1 MHKIRY
7 LKVGAEVRLTNGN
20 FVLASVSGA
29 GLKLRNTDTGEY
41 TVIPVSEMPLA
52 LEEPPERTEVD
63 ARDVDLA
70 TEEERTYAELLA
82 AHLEEMTRGTPLPGS
97 GAQRPEYE
105 LRDSTASARLRTKS
119 KELTA
124 LGMRMS
130 EVTLKRKKALY
141 NKHGVAG
148 LIDRREL
155 FKPMPLARADDRVLE
170 ALRVVLAKEKNK
182 STGSMERI
190 AENVKEELLKR
201 FPGQVVT
208 VPSRT
213 TLWRYVTYL
222 AKGRYTLGNAANRRS
237 KANAPDRMFESRPA
251 IMPGHEVQIDSSP
264 FDILVIDGTG
274 RPTRAVLTIMVD
286 KATRS
291 IIANSVVLKASK
303 GVDHALLLA
312 KAVVPRPLRPGGEH
326 FTKHELPVMPWVKL
340 LEPEDAARYDAAQ
353 AFIVPQ
359 RIMVDNGA
367 DYISTVF
374 RSACE
379 QLGISITE
387 SSTYSPTD
395 KAMVER
401 TFHSIKTLFAQH
413 LPGYTGGTVTN
424 RGADPSKDA
433 DLLDIYTL
441 TELFDR
447 WVTIVWQNLRHD
459 ALRDPL
465 ESSVLHTPNSMYM
478 AMFDLTGYVPIPLT
492 ADDYISLMPIEF
504 RTIQADG
511 IALGRRRYD
520 SPLLHPYR
528 LMESGDASR
537 SGKWAV
543 RYDPYNPGA
552 VWIMDQDSGEWIECR
567 WMNGDAFKKPFSRHI
582 RSEAKRIVEDMGMAG
597 DQSALRLTQDILA
610 STRAARA
617 QMEAEEERNRV
628 AAHRDKLSGVPAPTR
643 TAKTRSAKQ
652 NVSPK
657 EAGLDTENSYME
669 LGSFDMNEGAL

>member
-1 MHKIRY
+1 LHKIRY
-7 LKVGAEVRLTNGN
+7 LKVGAEVRLSDGN
-20 FVLASVSGA
+20 FVLAAVSGSS
-29 GLKLRNTDTGEY
+29 LKLRNVDTGEY
-41 TVIPVSEMPLA
+41 KVTSMSEMSLA
-52 LEEPPERTEVD
+52 LEEPPDRTEVE
-63 ARDVDLA
+63 ARDIDMVTKKA
-70 TEEERTYAELLA
+70 GRRAELLA
-82 AHLEEMTRGTPLPGS
+82 AHLEEMMRGTPLPGS
-97 GAQRPEYE
+97 GMPRPEYE
-105 LRDSTASARLRTKS
+105 LLRTTSSARLRAKS
-119 KELTA
+119 MELTSN
-124 LGMRMS
+124 GMSMS

-155 FKPMPLARADDRVLE
+155 AKPPPLARADGRLLE
-170 ALRVVLAKEKNK
+170 ALRVVLAGEKSK

-190 AENVKEELLKR
+190 AENVKEELLNR

-222 AKGRYTLGNAANRRS
+222 TKGQYTLGNAANRRS
-237 KANAPDRMFESRPA
+237 KANAPDRMFDSRPA

-274 RPTRAVLTIMVD
+274 KTTRVVLTIMVD

-326 FTKHELPVMPWVKL
+326 FTQYELPVMPWVKL
-340 LEPEDAARYDAAQ
+340 LEPEDAARYDTAQ

-367 DYISTVF
+367 DYVSNVF

-379 QLGISITE
+379 QLGVSITE

-424 RGADPSKDA
+424 RGEDPSKDA

-447 WVTIVWQNLRHD
+447 WVSICWQNRPHEG
-459 ALRDPL
+459 LRDPL
-465 ESSVLHTPNSMYM
+465 DPSVVHTPNSMYM

-492 ADDYISLMPIEF
+492 ADDYISLMPVQF

-511 IALGRRRYD
+511 ISLGNRRYD

-528 LMESGDASR
+528 LMESGDAAR
-537 SGKWAV
+537 NGKWAV

-552 VWIMDQDSGEWIECR
+552 VWLLDHESGKWIECA
-567 WMNGDAFKKPFSRHI
+567 WMNGDAFRRPFSRHI
-582 RSEAKRIVEDMGMAG
+582 RSEAKRIVEDMGMTG
-597 DQSALRLTQDILA
+597 EEGALKLTQDILA
-610 STRAARA
+610 STRAARG

-628 AAHRDKLSGVPAPTR
+628 VAHRDKLNGVPALTR
-643 TAKTRSAKQ
+643 AAKTRSAKH
-652 NVSPK
+652 NVSLGA
-657 EAGLDTENSYME
+657 AGLDKENSYVE
-669 LGSFDMNEGAL
+669 VGSFDTNQGAL